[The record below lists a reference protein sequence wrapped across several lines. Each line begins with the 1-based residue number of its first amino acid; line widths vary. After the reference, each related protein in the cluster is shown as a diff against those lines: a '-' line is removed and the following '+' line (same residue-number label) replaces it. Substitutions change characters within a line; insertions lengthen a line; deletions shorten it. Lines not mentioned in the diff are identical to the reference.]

1 MVSVLEP
8 VSAKCVGIPM
18 TFGKLL
24 SLTEKELGIPAAIGK
39 TNDGSD
45 VAAFIEKLRS
55 GDENAF
61 EELVDRFAAEV
72 YGLLYRMTSNCEEAA
87 DLTQDTFMKA
97 LVGIKNFRGESNLRT
112 WLFRIAI
119 NESRNRNRWWHRRKR
134 GSMISLESPVGNTEL
149 SLIEAVPFRGENAEE
164 SLLRKEREQAL
175 EAALLELPAAFR
187 EAVILRDVEGLSY
200 EETAEVLQTNI
211 GTVKSR
217 IARGRNELRRR
228 LKDL

>member
-1 MVSVLEP
+1 
-8 VSAKCVGIPM
+8 M

-24 SLTEKELGIPAAIGK
+24 TVTEKELGIPVADRDTI
-39 TNDGSD
+39 DGSD
-45 VAAFIEKLRS
+45 VGAFIEKLRS

-61 EELVDRFAAEV
+61 EELVNRFAAEV
-72 YGLLYRMTSNCEEAA
+72 YGLLFRMTSNSEEAA

-97 LVGIKNFRGESNLRT
+97 LVGIKNFRGDSNLRT

-134 GSMISLESPVGNTEL
+134 GSTISLESQIGNSEM
-149 SLIEAVPFRGENAEE
+149 SLIEAVPFRGDSAEE
-164 SLLRKEREQAL
+164 LLLRKEREQAI

>member
-1 MVSVLEP
+1 
-8 VSAKCVGIPM
+8 M

-24 SLTEKELGIPAAIGK
+24 TVTENELGIPVTDGD

-45 VAAFIEKLRS
+45 VAAFIEKLRA

-61 EELVDRFAAEV
+61 EELVNRFAAEV
-72 YGLLYRMTSNCEEAA
+72 YGFLFRITSNGEEAA

-97 LVGIKNFRGESNLRT
+97 LIGIKSFRGDSNLRT

-134 GSMISLESPVGNTEL
+134 GTTISLESQIGNSEM
-149 SLIEAVPFRGENAEE
+149 SLIEAVPFRGDSAEE
-164 SLLRKEREQAL
+164 LLLRKEREQAI

-187 EAVILRDVEGLSY
+187 EAVILRDVQGLSY

-217 IARGRNELRRR
+217 IARGRDELRRR